1 LLERSLLAQ
10 LPFYA
15 TFAPTLPLLCAAAKA
30 QMQVKR
36 MLCRRLTEPPF
47 LLNDLPKTE
56 GDTTEKIEKE
66 GQE

>member
-1 LLERSLLAQ
+1 LSGRCSRSS
-10 LPFYA
+10 PFNA
-15 TFAPTLPLLCAAAKA
+15 TFAPTLPPLCATAKT
-30 QMQVKR
+30 QMQVKGV
-36 MLCRRLTEPPF
+36 LGRRLPEPPF